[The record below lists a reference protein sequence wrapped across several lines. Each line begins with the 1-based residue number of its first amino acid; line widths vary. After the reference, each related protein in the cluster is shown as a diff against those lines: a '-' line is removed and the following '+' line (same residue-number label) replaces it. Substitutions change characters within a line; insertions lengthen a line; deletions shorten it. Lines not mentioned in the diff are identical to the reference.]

1 MRHSTFVP
9 ALFIATMLAGCGDNG
24 SRPGDQTLRNKFS
37 AQITFGDSLADV
49 GSYAVGAVAAV
60 GGGKYTINGNNTT
73 VNPALTGKTWSE
85 LMAAQLNLPAPC
97 AAQTGL
103 DGDPAQGF
111 SVPVMNHAGCF
122 GYAQGGARVT
132 NPIGARNKQTGSPLG
147 QLTVPVVTQIAN
159 HLAVSGGKFKAD
171 EVVFMLA
178 GGNDLLSLLDQLTAG
193 ATAAGQAA
201 GAARFAGSLVTQLA
215 AGATNPAAAATAIGA
230 ALQAESA
237 RPGHTD
243 ASVVQAAVTVA
254 AQQPGNSAVA
264 DPAVYG
270 PMVTRAQ
277 SDAAAAGAAAGAQY
291 ASDNGPANVTAMATA
306 GAELAT
312 LVKTR
317 IVANGANFV
326 VVNALP
332 DATITPGALTESA
345 NTRELIKA
353 MVAAF
358 NDQLKS
364 GIAAEAKVQYV
375 DLFAL
380 THDQATN
387 PAPYGLTSTTMAACG
402 ANALGGASLACNGS
416 NLAAGDVSHYMFA
429 DNFHPTPFEHT
440 LVARYI
446 AQQMIVK
453 GWL

>member
-1 MRHSTFVP
+1 MRRSNVVLV
-9 ALFIATMLAGCGDNG
+9 LFIAAILAACGDNG
-24 SRPGDQTLRNKFS
+24 SRPGDQTLKNKFS
-37 AQITFGDSLADV
+37 AQVSFGDSLADV
-49 GSYAVGAVAAV
+49 GTYAVGTVAAV

-73 VNPALTGKTWSE
+73 ANAALTGKTWTE
-85 LMAAQLNLPAPC
+85 LMAAQLSLPAPC

-103 DGDPAQGF
+103 DGDAAQGF
-111 SVPVMNHAGCF
+111 SIPVVNHAGCF

-132 NPIGARNKQTGSPLG
+132 NPVGPNNKLTGSPLG
-147 QLTVPVVTQIAN
+147 QLTVPVATQIAN
-159 HLAVSGGKFKAD
+159 HLAVSGGKFKGD
-171 EVVFMLA
+171 EVVFITA
-178 GGNDLLSLLDQLTAG
+178 GGNDAFILLDQLAAG

-201 GAARFAGSLVTQLA
+201 GVAGFASSLVAQLA
-215 AGATNPAAAATAIGA
+215 AGATDPAAAAVAIGA

-254 AQQPGNSAVA
+254 AMQPGNAAVA
-264 DPAVYG
+264 DPAVYA
-270 PMVTRAQ
+270 PMVAKAQ
-277 SDAAAAGAAAGAQY
+277 ADAGVAGAAAGAKY
-291 ASDNGPANVTAMATA
+291 ASDNGPATVTAMATA
-306 GAELAT
+306 GAELAA

-332 DATITPGALTESA
+332 DVAISPGALAQSGA
-345 NTRELIKA
+345 TRDLIKA

-358 NDQLKS
+358 NGQLTA
-364 GIAAEAKVQYV
+364 GVAGEAKVQYV
-375 DLFAL
+375 DLYAL
-380 THDQATN
+380 THDQAAN
-387 PAPYGLTSTTMAACG
+387 PAPYGLTNTTMPACA

-429 DNFHPTPFEHT
+429 DGAHPTPFEHF